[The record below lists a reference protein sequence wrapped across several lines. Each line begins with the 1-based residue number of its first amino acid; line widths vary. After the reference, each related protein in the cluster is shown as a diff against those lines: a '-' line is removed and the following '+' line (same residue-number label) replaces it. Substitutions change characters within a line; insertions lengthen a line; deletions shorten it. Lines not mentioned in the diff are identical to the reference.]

1 MKRSK
6 DLRNSRRG
14 STRPAKADAVLV
26 EIVRNGVIAV
36 TEEMK
41 SNLMRTAY
49 SMIIYEAQD
58 FTVGLFDAAGNTV
71 SIGIGLPMFVRGM
84 SETVKAML
92 RRYGVAGLRE
102 GDVLITNDAYLTGS
116 HLNHITLAV
125 PVFHKKKLVGFT
137 ACMAHW
143 ADIGA
148 ALNIVTRDIYSEGL
162 QVPILKMYSA
172 GRRNE
177 DLAEILLMNVRIPD
191 RAMGDLNAQAGAVRT
206 GAKRFLE
213 LIARYGEAPVLA
225 AVDEIMDRSERRAR
239 LAVAAI
245 PDGEYVA
252 ESFMDDDAVDNGKRV
267 PIKVRVV
274 VAGERM
280 TIDLSEVSKQVAG
293 FYNSGYA
300 TGIASCQVAFKCLTS
315 PTELPINEGSFRS
328 LEVVLP
334 PGKVV
339 SATRPAPMQR
349 WMTYPMTIIDTVFR
363 ALAPALPDRVI
374 AGHHADLLTAQMNG
388 RSPKDGKLFIYN
400 GGFVGGGWGAT
411 QRGDGMSATI
421 CINDG
426 DTHNSPVEQVES
438 KFPIMVE
445 RYELRPDSGGAGQWQ
460 GGLGTEKSVMAES
473 PFAFNAQIERVHC
486 RPWGLFGGHP
496 GAGNE
501 VAVRDG
507 SGREIRFPSGKVLGR
522 NMAAGD
528 AYILRSGGGGGY
540 GSPLDRPLERIQAD
554 LKQGYIT
561 RERAASC
568 YGVVFASEDA
578 KADDGAIDAD
588 ATAARREQMRAQ
600 SKGLVRSDDE
610 STPVPE
616 STPEGL
622 YLLQGRLFPLRCC

>member
-1 MKRSK
+1 MGK
-6 DLRNSRRG
+6 LSRKKKVG
-14 STRPAKADAVLV
+14 ARPAMRRRPVTDAVLT
-26 EIVRNGVIAV
+26 EIIRNGVIAI

-49 SMIIYEAQD
+49 SMIIYEAED
-58 FTVGLFDAAGNTV
+58 FTVGLFDAGGNTV
-71 SIGIGLPMFVRGM
+71 SIGMGLPMFVRGM
-84 SETVKAML
+84 SETVKAMIAKF
-92 RRYGVAGLRE
+92 GIGGMNA

-125 PVFHKKKLVGFT
+125 PVFDGKRVIAFT

-148 ALNIVTRDIYSEGL
+148 ALNIVSRDIYSEGL
-162 QVPILKMYSA
+162 QVPILKLFSA

-177 DLAEILLMNVRIPD
+177 DLVEMLLMNVRIPD
-191 RAMGDLNAQAGAVRT
+191 RALGDLNAQIGAVRA
-206 GAKRFLE
+206 GEKRFSE
-213 LIARYGEAPVLA
+213 LANRYGVSEALA
-225 AVDEIMDRSERRAR
+225 AIVDIMAASDERAR
-239 LAVAAI
+239 KQVATM
-245 PDGEYVA
+245 PDGVYVA
-252 ESFMDDDAVDNGKRV
+252 ESFMDDDAVEAGKRI
-267 PIKVRVV
+267 PIKVKVTIA
-274 VAGERM
+274 AGRM
-280 TIDLSEVSKQVAG
+280 SIDLSEVSKQVAG
-293 FYNSGYA
+293 FYNSGYS

-315 PTELPINEGSFRS
+315 PTEYPINEGSFRA
-328 LEVVLP
+328 LEVILP
-334 PGKVV
+334 PGRVV

-349 WMTYPMTIIDTVFR
+349 WMTYPMTIIDTIFR

-388 RSPKDGKLFIYN
+388 RSPRDGKLFIYN

-411 QRGDGMSATI
+411 YRSDGMSATI

-438 KFPIMVE
+438 KIPIRVE

-460 GGLGTEKSVMAES
+460 GGLGTEKTVVAAS

-486 RPWGLFGGHP
+486 RPWGLYGGHP

-501 VAVRDG
+501 VAVRDV

-540 GSPLDRPLERIQAD
+540 GSPLDRPLARIEAD
-554 LKQGYIT
+554 LRQGYIT
-561 RERAASC
+561 RERAAAC
-568 YGVVFASEDA
+568 YGVVFDA
-578 KADDGAIDAD
+578 DTDDIFTLDAD
-588 ATAARREQMRAQ
+588 ATAVRRRELRTQ
-600 SKGLVRSDDE
+600 SQGLVRNDDE
-610 STPVPE
+610 STPLAKN
-616 STPEGL
+616 TPEGL

>member
-1 MKRSK
+1 MTVTAARRERVQPRSRKRK
-6 DLRNSRRG
+6 G
-14 STRPAKADAVLV
+14 GDAVLV
-26 EIVRNGVIAV
+26 EIVRNGVVAI

-58 FTVGLFDAAGNTV
+58 FTVGLFDARGDTV
-71 SIGIGLPMFVRGM
+71 SIGMGLPMFVRGM
-84 SETVKAML
+84 SETVKAMIA
-92 RRYGVAGLRE
+92 RFGVKGMRA

-125 PVFHKKKLVGFT
+125 PVFHARRLVGFT

-162 QVPILKMYSA
+162 QVPILKMYRA

-177 DLAEILLMNVRIPD
+177 DLAEILLMNVRIPE
-191 RAMGDLNAQAGAVRT
+191 RAMGDLNAQVGAVRT

-213 LIARYGEAPVLA
+213 LIARYGEGPVLD
-225 AVDEIMDRSERRAR
+225 AVDEIMERSERRAR
-239 LAVAAI
+239 LQVAAI
-245 PDGEYVA
+245 PDGEYLA
-252 ESFMDDDAVDNGKRV
+252 ESFMDDDAVESGKRI

-274 VAGERM
+274 VAGDRM
-280 TIDLSEVSKQVAG
+280 KIDLSGVSRQVAG

-315 PTELPINEGSFRS
+315 PTELPINEGSFRG

-388 RSPKDGKLFIYN
+388 RSPRDGKLFIYN

-411 QRGDGMSATI
+411 HRSDGMSATI

-426 DTHNSPVEQVES
+426 DTHNSPVEQVEA
-438 KFPIMVE
+438 KFPIRVE
-445 RYELRPDSGGAGQWQ
+445 RYELRPDSGGAGRWQ
-460 GGLGTEKSVMAES
+460 GGLGTEKIVQAAS

-501 VAVRDG
+501 VAVRDRG
-507 SGREIRFPSGKVLGR
+507 GKEIRFPSGKVLGR
-522 NMAAGD
+522 NMAAGE

-540 GSPLDRPLERIQAD
+540 GSPLERPTERVLQD
-554 LKQGYIT
+554 LRQGYIT
-561 RERAASC
+561 RGRAQSC
-568 YGVVFASEDA
+568 YGVVFEEGSER
-578 KADDGAIDAD
+578 IDAA
-588 ATAARREQMRAQ
+588 ATARRRAQLSADSAGLMRA
-600 SKGLVRSDDE
+600 DDE
-610 STPVPE
+610 STPVPAH
-616 STPEGL
+616 TPEGL